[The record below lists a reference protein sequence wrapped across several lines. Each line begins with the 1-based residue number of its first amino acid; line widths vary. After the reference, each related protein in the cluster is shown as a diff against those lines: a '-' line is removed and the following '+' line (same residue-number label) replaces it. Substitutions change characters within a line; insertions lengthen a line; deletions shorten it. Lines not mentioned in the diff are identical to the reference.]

1 MKVWGNSLVV
11 RRLGLS
17 FHCRGCRFNPW
28 LGCVLSC
35 FSRVGLSATPWTVA
49 CCPWD
54 SLGKKETRLSW
65 HPTRGS
71 LTSPSYLVRN
81 RTLAPPLE
89 NNPEIPVAPGEEH
102 WLLDTS
108 LDEVYWPS
116 VTREQSP
123 AFLRNSNGRLDLP
136 GPTQEA
142 A

>member
-54 SLGKKETRLSW
+54 SLGKNT
-65 HPTRGS
+65 G
-71 LTSPSYLVRN
+71 VGCC
-81 RTLAPPLE
+81 TLLQG
-89 NNPEIPVAPGEEH
+89 I
-102 WLLDTS
+102 
-108 LDEVYWPS
+108 
-116 VTREQSP
+116 
-123 AFLRNSNGRLDLP
+123 F
-136 GPTQEA
+136 PTQGLNLSLLCLLHGQVGFFCFLFFLPLVPPGSVA
-142 A
+142 KRIKIMKA